1 MTPLTNFCCAAI
13 SSRMRSMCPKPAQ
26 FVRNGRL
33 LNLFFGSGRTAH
45 WLPRYGRFKLGVSGM
60 CMYVHVCVGICIYVH
75 VYIGM
80 CRYIWVSVCI
90 CMYASVCHQYL
101 HLLHALD
108 HWGTETTTASPKH
121 LLVTQHPGGPTQGT
135 PGHVPDHF
143 LTPSQPPPP
152 TRFFDFS
159 FKNRCW
165 DLSCHGH
172 RIRPDALDTPKLC
185 RIALP
190 PA

>member
-1 MTPLTNFCCAAI
+1 
-13 SSRMRSMCPKPAQ
+13 
-26 FVRNGRL
+26 
-33 LNLFFGSGRTAH
+33 
-45 WLPRYGRFKLGVSGM
+45 
-60 CMYVHVCVGICIYVH
+60 
-75 VYIGM
+75 
-80 CRYIWVSVCI
+80 
-90 CMYASVCHQYL
+90 MYASVCHQYL
-101 HLLHALD
+101 QLLHALD

-159 FKNRCW
+159 VKNRCW

-190 PA
+190 PAKYRTRLRVLKSDIYFCLEGASKTPPSNTFVTWSILQPS

>member
-1 MTPLTNFCCAAI
+1 
-13 SSRMRSMCPKPAQ
+13 
-26 FVRNGRL
+26 
-33 LNLFFGSGRTAH
+33 
-45 WLPRYGRFKLGVSGM
+45 
-60 CMYVHVCVGICIYVH
+60 
-75 VYIGM
+75 
-80 CRYIWVSVCI
+80 
-90 CMYASVCHQYL
+90 MYASVFHQYL
-101 HLLHALD
+101 QLLHALD

-159 FKNRCW
+159 VKNRCW